1 MYEKSYGKSRKSYAR
16 RKKRRRKIMLRRF
29 ACLLLAATAVT
40 GGIIALKKHNAD
52 SKTVPEKSVT
62 ETLKAIEIPDWID
75 KQIIRMHNTARTGT
89 ELDGVKNIVIH
100 YVGNPGTTAQNN
112 RDYFDKPS
120 TEVSSHFLVG
130 LDGEVI
136 QCVPLWEKSAAS
148 NWRNSD
154 TVSVEV
160 CHPDD
165 SGKFSDVTYKSVV
178 KLTAWLLKETGLDE
192 NAVIRHYDITEKLC
206 PLYYV
211 KNEGAWKQLK
221 KDIGNA
227 LSELK
232 G

>member
-1 MYEKSYGKSRKSYAR
+1 
-16 RKKRRRKIMLRRF
+16 MLRRF

-52 SKTVPEKSVT
+52 SKTVPEKSVM

-160 CHPDD
+160 CHPDE

-211 KNEGAWKQLK
+211 KNEDAWKQLK

>member
-1 MYEKSYGKSRKSYAR
+1 
-16 RKKRRRKIMLRRF
+16 MLRRF

-160 CHPDD
+160 CSPMRAANSAMLHT
-165 SGKFSDVTYKSVV
+165 SR
-178 KLTAWLLKETGLDE
+178 L
-192 NAVIRHYDITEKLC
+192 
-206 PLYYV
+206 
-211 KNEGAWKQLK
+211 
-221 KDIGNA
+221 
-227 LSELK
+227 
-232 G
+232 